1 MHGMCSDPN
10 SQTIKDECRVLRR
23 GGTMRARTAA
33 GPQPLRTE
41 HRNIGKPN
49 DLDGKTRYLLQAVY
63 TACVVS

>member
-1 MHGMCSDPN
+1 
-10 SQTIKDECRVLRR
+10 
-23 GGTMRARTAA
+23 MRAHTAA